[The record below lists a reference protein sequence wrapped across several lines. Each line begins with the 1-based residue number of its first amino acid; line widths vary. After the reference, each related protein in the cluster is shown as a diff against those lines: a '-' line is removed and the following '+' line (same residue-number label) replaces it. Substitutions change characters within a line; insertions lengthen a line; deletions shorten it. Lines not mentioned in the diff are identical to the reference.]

1 MKRIIFAIIIG
12 LMMTASCYR
21 NEIDNLQ
28 SQIDELRNTQIA
40 SVSQQ
45 IVAIQSTINDLL
57 ETNSELDGYIQE
69 LRNRDGE
76 LGRAISSAGSD
87 IDNLE
92 ELLDDCRQES
102 SDHMTEL
109 LSQLEELQ
117 SRFDSS
123 QGTTSSELAEI
134 LKKIEEIEAEIDGAG
149 HGSAT
154 EIANLAALIEELRSA
169 MESERAGLRATIDSL
184 EAENAS
190 LDYRI
195 NSLEK
200 YVNDGLLEM
209 DTSIENLTEWM
220 EATFATVKQYDSTVS
235 QIASIKASVEALNE
249 SMASMENRIKE
260 EFSTEI
266 EDAVS
271 ALGAEMEEMLSS
283 TVSEIIDGYTSA
295 IEDARNG
302 IEAAYEASIA
312 RSISDLESSLKEW
325 VNGQLSGYLSLSQ
338 AKEELDALK
347 SELEQQIESSQTYL
361 ENMISEVQSSLSEA
375 INNNKAMIEALK
387 LQIGTGTAIEPEL
400 VEQILSNSEKIGEN
414 ASAIAANSQL
424 IDENARLVAANTAM
438 IESNAVAIEELR
450 SSISSEH
457 QLILANA
464 ELIARNTEK
473 IAANAELIA
482 ANAQQIE
489 INSQQIA
496 ANAAEIEELW
506 QALESTKSEITEKY
520 QAAIA
525 SAMSGID
532 SRLDEFEASLS
543 AIEYSVQSS
552 LSDYEDRVSVMEAK
566 FEEMMNDVQDIK
578 DAIYDINVSLDGIKD
593 QITSIMNRIQS
604 ISYVPKYEDGDAV
617 MTYTNSGG
625 VITPGTAVMDF
636 EIRPTSIAS
645 EIAAVWQEAISVK
658 AVYTLTRAVEFV
670 ELTVVAVEASPDGVL
685 TVTFSGDGL
694 DESFYRSETSV
705 SAALVISDGNNELSS
720 DYINIVPRTTDNIY
734 IPDAGFKKYL
744 VEEFDSDGDGEIS
757 FKEAET
763 VEKIDVSASL
773 DRIESLD
780 GIEYFTNLKEL
791 DCSRNFIRSLDL
803 RSNTKLLKVNAGNN
817 YLTSL
822 DVSGCTA
829 ITELNCEENDLTV
842 LDVSMLPSLVT
853 LDCSDNRIVS
863 LNVSKNTAIQALDCS
878 GNAIKIL
885 NIGNNRELVSLD
897 CGDNYLTDLNL
908 RYNMALTSLDCSSNS
923 ISLLDLSKNTELTEL
938 NCSGN
943 ALRSLLLLANPKLVT
958 LDCSANSLYSVDV
971 SACTLLETFNC
982 SDNELTQID
991 VSKCASLMI
1000 LNCSGNKLTS
1010 VNVSAN
1016 SSLASLDC
1024 SANPD
1029 LATIW
1034 MSGESQ
1040 EQSVELVTD
1049 SGEIFYNDGGLVIPD
1064 PALKNYLVTN
1074 YDYDG
1079 DGEIS
1084 IAEAE
1089 AITQVNCR
1097 NLGITDLSGLEAC
1110 PNLEYLDCSG
1120 NSISVMDLPHLT
1132 KLTSVICYDNVL
1144 TDINLI
1150 GCSALTSMRIINTN
1164 TNAINGTSM
1173 SIIGYEQSESLTL
1186 SMAQTPVVSMTVSG
1200 SPKLTKLDLTANTQ
1214 LTFLD
1219 ASGNSVLPGL
1229 DVSTLRLLTSL
1240 DVHGCDLQSFDV
1252 TNNAELVTLITNDNS
1267 IPSLDVTHNP
1277 HLVTLECSQNALT
1290 RIDVSKNPLLQRL
1303 DLSDNQLSTAN
1314 VASNPVLTWLDV
1326 SNNAGTSF
1334 LNISNNP
1341 QITVLNASGLSLSE
1355 LDINSNPELDSL
1367 TLDAADCYLVVSG
1380 YRAIENV
1387 NTFGKVCVFNDENRA
1402 TWYLNWKSDWNYKW
1416 EEANEYCV
1424 ERGMSLPTM
1433 IEADVIA
1440 QRILYIRE
1448 VLDISCRYDYQ
1459 DYWILDVNEDNSM
1472 QHYFMNFSEDF
1483 KYNVSIDR
1491 TSNGLYKYYFATF
1504 IKY

>member
-1 MKRIIFAIIIG
+1 MKKIVFTVIVG
-12 LMMTASCYR
+12 LMMMTSCYR
-21 NEIDNLQ
+21 DEIDNLQ
-28 SQIDELRNTQIA
+28 SQIDQIRNSQLA

-45 IVAIQSTINDLL
+45 IAAIQSTVNELL
-57 ETNSELDGYIQE
+57 ATNSELDGYIRE
-69 LRNRDGE
+69 LRDRDAE
-76 LGRAISSAGSD
+76 LEMAISGAGSD
-87 IDNLE
+87 IE
-92 ELLDDCRQES
+92 ELRMLLDEARQES
-102 SDHMTEL
+102 SGRISDL

-117 SRFDSS
+117 SQLDNA
-123 QGTTSSELAEI
+123 QGAGSAQVEEI
-134 LKKIEEIEAEIDGAG
+134 LNKIEELESELSGAG
-149 HGSAT
+149 GGSAA
-154 EIANLAALIEELRSA
+154 ELANLAALIEELRSA
-169 MESERAGLRATIDSL
+169 MESEHKGLRGTIDSL
-184 EAENAS
+184 ESENAS
-190 LDYRI
+190 LGVRI
-195 NSLEK
+195 SALEE
-200 YVNDGLLEM
+200 YVDENLLDM

-220 EATFATVKQYDSTVS
+220 EVTLSTIAQYDSTVS
-235 QIASIKASVEALNE
+235 QVASIKTEIEALNE
-249 SMASMENRIKE
+249 SMEQMEMRIKE
-260 EFSTEI
+260 EFSAEI
-266 EDAVS
+266 DEAVA
-271 ALGAEMEEMLSS
+271 ALGVEMEERLSS
-283 TVSEIIDGYTSA
+283 TVSEIVASYTSA
-295 IEDARNG
+295 IEEARSG

-312 RSISDLESSLKEW
+312 QAISNLEASMQEW
-325 VNGQLSGYLSLSQ
+325 VNGQLAGYLSLAQ
-338 AKEELDALK
+338 AQEELDALK
-347 SELEQQIESSQTYL
+347 SELEQQITASQIYL
-361 ENMISEVQSSLSEA
+361 ENMINGVQSALSEA
-375 INNNKAMIEALK
+375 ISNNRAMIEALQ
-387 LQIGTGTAIEPEL
+387 LQLGSGAVADPEL

-414 ASAIAANSQL
+414 ASAIAANSQM
-424 IDENARLVAANTAM
+424 IEENNRLVAANTEM
-438 IESNAVAIEELR
+438 IAANAAAIEELR
-450 SSISSEH
+450 SSIGSEH

-464 ELIARNTEK
+464 ELIAENTEN
-473 IAANAELIA
+473 IAANAGLIA

-496 ANAAEIEELW
+496 ANAAEIEELR
-506 QALESTKSEITEKY
+506 QTLESTKSEITEEY

-543 AIEYSVQSS
+543 AIESSVQSS
-552 LSDYEDRVSVMEAK
+552 LADYENRVSAMEAELEK
-566 FEEMMNDVQDIK
+566 IMSDVNDIK
-578 DAIYDINVSLDGIKD
+578 NAIYDINLSIDEIRE
-593 QITSIMNRIQS
+593 QIAAIMSRIQS
-604 ISYVPKYEDGDAV
+604 ISYVPQYADGNAV
-617 MTYTNSGG
+617 MTYTGSGG

-636 EIRPTSIAS
+636 EIRPSSIAS
-645 EIAAVWQEAISVK
+645 EIAAVWQEAVSVK

-670 ELTVVAVEASPDGVL
+670 ELTVVAVEASPDGIL

-705 SAALVISDGNNELSS
+705 SAALVISDGNNELAS
-720 DYINIVPRTTDNIY
+720 DYINVVPQTTDNIY
-734 IPDAGFKKYL
+734 IPDEGFKKYL
-744 VEEFDSDGDGEIS
+744 LSGFDTDGDGEIS
-757 FKEAET
+757 IKEAEA

-773 DRIESLD
+773 ERIESLE
-780 GIEYFTNLKEL
+780 GIEYFTNLTEL
-791 DCSRNFIRSLDL
+791 DCSRNFIKSLDL
-803 RSNTKLLKVNAGNN
+803 RNNTKLVKVNAGNN
-817 YLTSL
+817 ELTSL

-853 LDCSDNRIVS
+853 LDCSGNRIVS
-863 LNVSKNTAIQALDCS
+863 LNVSKNTAIRTLDCG
-878 GNAIKIL
+878 GNAIKTL
-885 NIGNNRELVSLD
+885 NVSNNRVLVSLD

-908 RYNMALTSLDCSSNS
+908 RYNTALTSLDCSSNS

-943 ALRSLLLLANPKLVT
+943 ALRSLLLLSNPKLVT
-958 LDCSANSLYSVDV
+958 
-971 SACTLLETFNC
+971 
-982 SDNELTQID
+982 
-991 VSKCASLMI
+991 
-1000 LNCSGNKLTS
+1000 
-1010 VNVSAN
+1010 
-1016 SSLASLDC
+1016 LDC

-1040 EQSVELVTD
+1040 EQSVGLVTD

-1064 PALKNYLVTN
+1064 SALKNYLVTN

-1120 NSISVMDLPHLT
+1120 NNISVMDLPHLT

-1144 TDINLI
+1144 TDINLT

-1164 TNAINGTSM
+1164 TNALNGMSL

-1214 LTFLD
+1214 LTSLD
-1219 ASGNSVLPGL
+1219 ARGNSVLPGL

-1240 DVHGCDLQSFDV
+1240 DVHGCDLQAFDV
-1252 TNNAELVTLITNDNS
+1252 TNNTELVTLIANDNS

-1277 HLVTLECSQNALT
+1277 HLVTLECSHNALT

-1314 VASNPVLTWLDV
+1314 VASNPALIWLDV
-1326 SNNAGTSF
+1326 SNNVGISF

-1402 TWYLNWKSDWNYKW
+1402 TWYLNWNGDFNKW
-1416 EEANEYCV
+1416 ERADEYCV

-1448 VLDISCRYDYQ
+1448 VLDISDDYAYQ

-1472 QHYFMNFSEDF
+1472 QHYFMNFSSEDF
-1483 KYNVSIDR
+1483 KYSVSIDR
-1491 TSNGLYKYYFATF
+1491 ITHGSDKRYFATF

>member
-1 MKRIIFAIIIG
+1 MKKIVFTVIVG
-12 LMMTASCYR
+12 LMMMTSCYR
-21 NEIDNLQ
+21 DEIDNLQ
-28 SQIDELRNTQIA
+28 SQIDQIRNSQLA

-45 IVAIQSTINDLL
+45 IAAIQSTVNELL
-57 ETNSELDGYIQE
+57 ATNSELDGYIRE
-69 LRNRDGE
+69 LRDRDAE
-76 LGRAISSAGSD
+76 LEMAISGAGSD
-87 IDNLE
+87 IE
-92 ELLDDCRQES
+92 ELRMLLDEARQDS
-102 SDHMTEL
+102 SGRISDL

-117 SRFDSS
+117 SRLDNA
-123 QGTTSSELAEI
+123 QGAGSAQVEEI
-134 LKKIEEIEAEIDGAG
+134 LNKIEELESELSGAG
-149 HGSAT
+149 GGSAA
-154 EIANLAALIEELRSA
+154 ELANLAALIEELRSA
-169 MESERAGLRATIDSL
+169 MESEHKGLRGTIDSL
-184 EAENAS
+184 ESENAS
-190 LDYRI
+190 LGLRI
-195 NSLEK
+195 SALEE
-200 YVNDGLLEM
+200 YVDENLLDM
-209 DTSIENLTEWM
+209 DTSMENLTEWM
-220 EATFATVKQYDSTVS
+220 EATLSTIAQYDSTVS
-235 QIASIKASVEALNE
+235 QVASIKTEIEALNE
-249 SMASMENRIKE
+249 SMEQMEMRIKE
-260 EFSTEI
+260 EFSAEI
-266 EDAVS
+266 DEAVA
-271 ALGAEMEEMLSS
+271 ALGVEMEERLSS
-283 TVSEIIDGYTSA
+283 TVSEIVASYTSA
-295 IEDARNG
+295 IEEARSG

-312 RSISDLESSLKEW
+312 QAISNLEASMQEW
-325 VNGQLSGYLSLSQ
+325 VNGQLAGYLSLAQ
-338 AKEELDALK
+338 AQEELDALK
-347 SELEQQIESSQTYL
+347 SELEQQITASQIYL
-361 ENMISEVQSSLSEA
+361 ENMINGVQSALSEA
-375 INNNKAMIEALK
+375 ISNNSAMIEALQ
-387 LQIGTGTAIEPEL
+387 LQLGSGAVADPEL

-414 ASAIAANSQL
+414 ASAIAANSQM
-424 IDENARLVAANTAM
+424 IEENNRLVAANTEM
-438 IESNAVAIEELR
+438 IAANAAAIEELR
-450 SSISSEH
+450 SSIGSEH

-464 ELIARNTEK
+464 ELIAENTEN
-473 IAANAELIA
+473 IAANAGLIA

-489 INSQQIA
+489 INTQQIA
-496 ANAAEIEELW
+496 ANAAEIEELR
-506 QALESTKSEITEKY
+506 QTLESTKSEITEEY

-543 AIEYSVQSS
+543 AIESSVQSS
-552 LSDYEDRVSVMEAK
+552 LADYESRVSAMEAELEK
-566 FEEMMNDVQDIK
+566 IMSDVNDIK
-578 DAIYDINVSLDGIKD
+578 NAIYDINLSIDEIRE
-593 QITSIMNRIQS
+593 QIAAIMSRIQS
-604 ISYVPKYEDGDAV
+604 ISYVPQYADGNAV
-617 MTYTNSGG
+617 MTYTGSGG

-636 EIRPTSIAS
+636 EIRPSSVAS
-645 EIAAVWQEAISVK
+645 EIAAVWQEAVSVK

-670 ELTVVAVEASPDGVL
+670 ELAVVAVEASPDGVL

-705 SAALVISDGNNELSS
+705 SVALVISDGNNELAS
-720 DYINIVPRTTDNIY
+720 DYINVVPQTTDNIY
-734 IPDAGFKKYL
+734 IPDEGFKKYL
-744 VEEFDSDGDGEIS
+744 LSGFDADGDGEIS
-757 FKEAET
+757 IKEAEA

-773 DRIESLD
+773 ERIESLE
-780 GIEYFTNLKEL
+780 GIEYFTNLTEL
-791 DCSRNFIRSLDL
+791 DCSRNFIKSLDL
-803 RSNTKLLKVNAGNN
+803 RNNTKLVKVNAGNN
-817 YLTSL
+817 ELTSL

-853 LDCSDNRIVS
+853 LDCSGNRIVS
-863 LNVSKNTAIQALDCS
+863 LNVSKNTAIRTLDCG
-878 GNAIKIL
+878 GNAIKTL
-885 NIGNNRELVSLD
+885 NVSNNRALVSLD

-908 RYNMALTSLDCSSNS
+908 RYNTALTSLDCSSNS
-923 ISLLDLSKNTELTEL
+923 ISLLDLSKNTELAEL

-982 SDNELTQID
+982 SSNELTQID
-991 VSKCASLMI
+991 VSKCASLVI

-1016 SSLASLDC
+1016 SNLVSLDC

-1040 EQSVELVTD
+1040 EQSVGLVTD

-1144 TDINLI
+1144 TDINLT

-1164 TNAINGTSM
+1164 TNALNGTSM

-1252 TNNAELVTLITNDNS
+1252 TNNAELVTLIASDNS

-1277 HLVTLECSQNALT
+1277 HLVTLECSHNVLT

-1314 VASNPVLTWLDV
+1314 VASNPALTWLDV
-1326 SNNAGTSF
+1326 SNNAGISF

-1341 QITVLNASGLSLSE
+1341 QITDLNASGLSLSE

-1402 TWYLNWKSDWNYKW
+1402 TWYLNWKGDWTYKW

-1448 VLDISCRYDYQ
+1448 VLDISCGYDYQ